1 MALMIG
7 IDVDHRNHH
16 RNPDVF
22 RVRNLTNIHGS
33 MEVVGCPQLLRQ
45 APISRIFQTSD
56 LPSPGSSA
64 LLGPGAGIMGI
75 KSQHV
80 TQRRERAIQAE
91 KAKKLG
97 LQLA

>member
-1 MALMIG
+1 
-7 IDVDHRNHH
+7 
-16 RNPDVF
+16 
-22 RVRNLTNIHGS
+22 
-33 MEVVGCPQLLRQ
+33 MEVWKLLVVPNFWDNPQILRFLRLQICLAPALRLL
-45 APISRIFQTSD
+45 P
-56 LPSPGSSA
+56 
-64 LLGPGAGIMGI
+64 GPGAGIMGI

>member
-1 MALMIG
+1 M
-7 IDVDHRNHH
+7 D
-16 RNPDVF
+16 F
-22 RVRNLTNIHGS
+22 RTVVPTFGPKSPRLPWGS
-33 MEVVGCPQLLRQ
+33 FV
-45 APISRIFQTSD
+45 A
-56 LPSPGSSA
+56 SPGHPFW
-64 LLGPGAGIMGI
+64 GVPAGIMGI

>member
-1 MALMIG
+1 MKPEDEKDLNTLINNFKAQFN
-7 IDVDHRNHH
+7 D
-16 RNPDVF
+16 
-22 RVRNLTNIHGS
+22 NLENRRRWG
-33 MEVVGCPQLLRQ
+33 G
-45 APISRIFQTSD
+45 
-56 LPSPGSSA
+56 
-64 LLGPGAGIMGI
+64 GIMGI

>member
-1 MALMIG
+1 MKAHSIA
-7 IDVDHRNHH
+7 
-16 RNPDVF
+16 
-22 RVRNLTNIHGS
+22 NLKKV
-33 MEVVGCPQLLRQ
+33 EVVKQLMN
-45 APISRIFQTSD
+45 
-56 LPSPGSSA
+56 PSSSFPTFE
-64 LLGPGAGIMGI
+64 LFEIGPGIMGI